1 MKVCCAAPTT
11 TDSVLQYCMSG
22 DETLGAT
29 AQAIKDVAA
38 QTPADARYVFMVSDA
53 NLRRYGIS
61 PATLG
66 AGVRLCCASWIP
78 PGA

>member
-1 MKVCCAAPTT
+1 
-11 TDSVLQYCMSG
+11 MSG

-66 AGVRLCCASWIP
+66 AQQAFVMPHRTQSLWSC
-78 PGA
+78 